1 MKPFMKLQVIVRRI
15 GELLK
20 IKDLDELIPEEE
32 KKPVNP
38 RTNASKPPP
47 RTASRSGQQARNT
60 PALPAGGNYLARGM
74 GGQAQ
79 GVKGE

>member
-1 MKPFMKLQVIVRRI
+1 MKTFMKLEVVIRRI

-32 KKPVNP
+32 KKPVTP
-38 RTNASKPPP
+38 QTNASKTPPQS
-47 RTASRSGQQARNT
+47 ASRIGQVSRNT
-60 PALPAGGNYLARGM
+60 PAGLPGGNYLTRGV

-79 GVKGE
+79 GMKGE